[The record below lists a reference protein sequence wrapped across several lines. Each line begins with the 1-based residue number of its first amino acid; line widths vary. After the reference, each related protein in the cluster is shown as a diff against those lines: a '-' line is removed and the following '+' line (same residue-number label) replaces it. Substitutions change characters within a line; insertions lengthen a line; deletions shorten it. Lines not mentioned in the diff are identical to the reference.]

1 MYLTKEQIKIA
12 QEKTYEKCRE
22 YNIPF
27 PTIYLQ
33 DFDQTLSA
41 FENKYKE
48 GTQIEKEDLALFG
61 EKTAGLLRFM
71 TGVMREQA
79 QKGERT
85 KMPRPEEFVM
95 AATDYLYLQC
105 MEKLGCPNIPVA
117 FNDNVKKVMTACAR
131 ELHRNYVKFDFSK
144 EKAFKE
150 QRRIDADKL
159 LAGKVGEN
167 LRDINEGRVNL
178 SKIGRLI
185 ADYQALTERQKRH
198 TGIWRFF
205 HGKENEARNALI
217 GEMRASLK
225 KVLGPNVD
233 IDKAI
238 PAEVSRKLAFDR
250 IDNNIEKAIYDRI
263 EKMDLVYGVD
273 KISDNSKSISSE
285 ELNKDG
291 DLLRKHVDLKGN
303 DFRLFGSGD
312 EKEQQKSQPIEP
324 KKKDDPS
331 TEIEAKSNGFSL
343 LG

>member
-1 MYLTKEQIKIA
+1 MYLTKEQIKTA
-12 QEKTYEKCRE
+12 RKNNHEKCRE

-27 PTIYLQ
+27 PTKYLQ
-33 DFDQTLSA
+33 DFEQTLSA

-159 LAGKVGEN
+159 LAGNVGEN
-167 LRDINEGRVNL
+167 LRDINEGRMNL

-198 TGIWRFF
+198 TGVWRFF

-233 IDKAI
+233 IDNAI

-250 IDNNIEKAIYDRI
+250 IDNNIEKAISERF
-263 EKMDLVYGVD
+263 EKTELVYGVE
-273 KISDNSKSISSE
+273 KVPDNANSVSSN
-285 ELNKDG
+285 ELDKDG
-291 DLLRKHVDLKGN
+291 DLLREHIDIKDNNFSLFDGGN
-303 DFRLFGSGD
+303 QNS
-312 EKEQQKSQPIEP
+312 QQKSQPIEP
-324 KKKDDPS
+324 KEKDDCA
-331 TEIEAKSNGFSL
+331 TEIEAKSNEFSL
-343 LG
+343 L